1 MDQVKDPKKQDNLMR
16 NIKVDKL
23 ILNLCTGESGDKLT
37 KAAKVLTDLSE
48 QTPVE
53 SAAKYSI
60 RSFGIKRNE
69 KIAVHVTVRGDRA
82 EELLKRGLKVKEY
95 ELRNKNF
102 SNNGKCLLVLLSL
115 VVRVHS
121 RLTLLFLSRSPFN
134 FFIIFCR

>member
-1 MDQVKDPKKQDNLMR
+1 MDQTKDLKKQDNVMR

-37 KAAKVLTDLSE
+37 KAAKVLSDLSE

-53 SAAKYSI
+53 SKAKYSI
-60 RSFGIKRNE
+60 RTFGIKRNE
-69 KIAVHVTVRGDRA
+69 KIAVHVTIRGDRA

-102 SNNGKCLLVLLSL
+102 SNNGKCFS
-115 VVRVHS
+115 
-121 RLTLLFLSRSPFN
+121 N
-134 FFIIFCR
+134 FFLGCARALAIDTPFFSHSFPF